1 MDRNYPAFQPDWVS
15 PPGNTISD
23 VLEERGWQ
31 QREFAERLGY
41 TQKHVSQL
49 ITGKVPITV
58 DAAKRLERVLGSGM
72 EFWLALEM
80 NYQTQQNRLEQQA
93 LLASWGSWLT
103 ELPVRELMT
112 LGVLSDRSLSAANR
126 AANVE
131 ECLRFF
137 GVASPDEWRAHY
149 GGVRLAFRRTGHA
162 DADLGALTSW
172 LRLGEREAERQHCAK
187 YDGGLFISALE
198 RIRRLTSRTPTE
210 VSAHIKKYL
219 LQSGVCFVL
228 APALRNVRVH
238 GVARWLGSV
247 RPLIQ
252 MSPNHAD
259 PEAFWFTFFHE
270 AAHILLHGTD
280 RTDRTT
286 VYLDDIHG
294 SRPTSRQELEA
305 DEWARRWLAE

>member
-1 MDRNYPAFQPDWVS
+1 MDKNHTGFLPDWVS
-15 PPGNTISD
+15 PPGQTISD

-58 DAAKRLERVLGSGM
+58 DAAQRLERVLGSRM
-72 EFWLALEM
+72 DFWLALEV

-93 LLASWGSWLT
+93 LLASWGEWLS
-103 ELPVRELMT
+103 ELPVRELMVR
-112 LGVLSDRSLSAANR
+112 GVLPERRLTSANR
-126 AANVE
+126 AVNVE

-137 GVASPDEWRAHY
+137 GVASPDEWRTHY

-162 DADLGALTSW
+162 ETDLGALTSW
-172 LRLGEREAERQHCAK
+172 LRLGEREAEQQHCEK
-187 YDGGLFISALE
+187 FERGLFLAALE
-198 RIRRLTSRTPTE
+198 RIRRLTSRTPAE
-210 VSAHIKKYL
+210 VTALITKQLNH
-219 LQSGVCFVL
+219 SGVSFVL
-228 APALRNVRVH
+228 VPTLRNVRAH
-238 GVARWLGSV
+238 GVARWLGTV

-252 MSPNHAD
+252 MSPNDAD
-259 PEAFWFTFFHE
+259 PDAFWFTFFHE

-286 VYLDDIHG
+286 VYLDAIHG
-294 SRPTSRQELEA
+294 SQPTSRQEQEA
-305 DEWARRWLAE
+305 DEWARRWMDL